1 MNDTQPPSDQP
12 PSTGP
17 ASTRPGAELP
27 YGQQTIEEF
36 RLARAAWAT
45 RLTAQRAAVFAAT
58 FTADGVKPS
67 LEQLRR
73 FEELAET
80 SANAWSVVAA
90 IEWVRRRHG
99 TEAAYLL
106 TALIQHIGIN
116 GDPWDETL
124 LHVEGLSEAPDPL
137 AKLDTAADAVAAR
150 HQGEPA
156 AGHPA
161 VACVLR
167 GEPDPDLR

>member
-1 MNDTQPPSDQP
+1 MTDTPPPSDQP
-12 PSTGP
+12 PSDQPDRG
-17 ASTRPGAELP
+17 TRPGAELP
-27 YGQQTIEEF
+27 YEQQTVEEF

-67 LEQLRR
+67 LEDLRR

-80 SANAWSVVAA
+80 SANAWGVVAA

-106 TALIQHIGIN
+106 TALLQDIGIN

-124 LHVEGLSEAPDPL
+124 LHVEGLTEAPDPL
-137 AKLDTAADAVAAR
+137 ARLDAAADAVATR
-150 HQGEPA
+150 
-156 AGHPA
+156 
-161 VACVLR
+161 R
-167 GEPDPDLR
+167 PDLR